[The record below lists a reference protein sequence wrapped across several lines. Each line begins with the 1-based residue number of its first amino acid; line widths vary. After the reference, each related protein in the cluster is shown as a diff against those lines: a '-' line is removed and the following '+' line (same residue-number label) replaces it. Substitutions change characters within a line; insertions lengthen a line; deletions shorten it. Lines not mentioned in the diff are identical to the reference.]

1 MDNNLILYNG
11 NMCKQ
16 NYEYCLDSFS
26 MPKNNLGDYTLEVLK
41 ILTVNNPI
49 SSFCSM
55 TETIFKSYVFLKNN
69 KYRLKAVRYLKDVE
83 VERIRAFVELDK
95 IEKQTQLITLAIDR
109 DYQKNIRIIENN
121 KFLSL
126 AQIEANL
133 QVELRKCDAQN
144 RQIIKRIVNA
154 NALFS
159 QNVRLLNSNRQF
171 KQQLANGLSRIIV
184 EMPNHFLQSGA
195 RDWNLSREKQIVD
208 DYFEKFLCL
217 TDNHYNYIDIEQFI
231 RAMR

>member
-1 MDNNLILYNG
+1 M
-11 NMCKQ
+11 
-16 NYEYCLDSFS
+16 
-26 MPKNNLGDYTLEVLK
+26 
-41 ILTVNNPI
+41 
-49 SSFCSM
+49 
-55 TETIFKSYVFLKNN
+55 
-69 KYRLKAVRYLKDVE
+69 
-83 VERIRAFVELDK
+83 
-95 IEKQTQLITLAIDR
+95 
-109 DYQKNIRIIENN
+109 
-121 KFLSL
+121 
-126 AQIEANL
+126 AQIDANL
-133 QVELRKCDAQN
+133 QIELRNCDAKN
-144 RQIIKRIVNA
+144 RQIIKRIICS

-195 RDWNLSREKQIVD
+195 SDWNLSREKQIVD